1 MTCMWFCWRKLSS
14 APLLSYEASPFAV
27 SKQWNALPRIDRNI
41 LWSSSEWEI
50 WGLKGIGDLSS
61 LQSQLCR
68 NAWNAGTSQL
78 HCNQLQWSALPTQE
92 ISSPCIFSKN
102 ILLLPEKKPFT
113 RIVCT
118 VCYPLN
124 FNIQNFTLNDFEYME
139 FKIIIECY
147 SYQPIK
153 LGMERIYVLLVSSR
167 TCLMFINKAWVRGDN
182 CSAALSF
189 MAPVLC
195 LEMFGPELLGSL
207 GSRRYK
213 QSLLSDTP

>member
-1 MTCMWFCWRKLSS
+1 MQGLLNYIAINFNGVPSQRRKFH
-14 APLLSYEASPFAV
+14 PRASFPKTFYCC
-27 SKQWNALPRIDRNI
+27 
-41 LWSSSEWEI
+41 
-50 WGLKGIGDLSS
+50 LK
-61 LQSQLCR
+61 
-68 NAWNAGTSQL
+68 
-78 HCNQLQWSALPTQE
+78 
-92 ISSPCIFSKN
+92 
-102 ILLLPEKKPFT
+102 KKPFT

>member
-1 MTCMWFCWRKLSS
+1 MQGLLNYIAINFNGVPSQRRKVH
-14 APLLSYEASPFAV
+14 PRASFPKTFYCC
-27 SKQWNALPRIDRNI
+27 
-41 LWSSSEWEI
+41 
-50 WGLKGIGDLSS
+50 LK
-61 LQSQLCR
+61 
-68 NAWNAGTSQL
+68 
-78 HCNQLQWSALPTQE
+78 
-92 ISSPCIFSKN
+92 
-102 ILLLPEKKPFT
+102 KKPFT

-189 MAPVLC
+189 MTPVLC